1 MSKSLVVYWVL
12 SLLFPQRTARCHR
25 KGMHMKRI
33 VSICL
38 GSSQRDYHVLTTLLG
53 QRIELRRIGT
63 DGDVAQ
69 AAGLVREYD
78 GRADAIG
85 LGGLTPVFR
94 VGEKR
99 YPHRE
104 AMRILAS
111 ARRTPVVDGG
121 GIRAALAVGVVDEAD
136 RQLGGSL
143 GDRRALVTSGL
154 EHYPL
159 AQALARRGAE
169 LRFGD
174 PVFLLRLPFLPK
186 PRTLAQLHLCAAAI
200 LPIAALLPYRLL
212 RPARLAR
219 EGRRPR
225 AGGPFRWADLLAG
238 DFASIRRFAPQDL
251 RGKLVL
257 TDDPSP
263 EEIGD
268 LRERGAA
275 ALVTMTPPLC
285 RERPFVAADV
295 LEAMAAAV
303 MECGAPPQPADLLE
317 FIDAAGWQP
326 TAHHLAPGQLAG
338 PRSL

>member
-1 MSKSLVVYWVL
+1 
-12 SLLFPQRTARCHR
+12 
-25 KGMHMKRI
+25 MKRI

-38 GSSQRDYHVLTTLLG
+38 GSSRRDYHIHTTLLG

-63 DGDVAQ
+63 DGDVAR
-69 AAGLVREYD
+69 AAVLVREHD
-78 GRADAIG
+78 GRVDAIG

-94 VGEKR
+94 VGEAR
-99 YPHRE
+99 YPHSE
-104 AMRILAS
+104 AVRIAAA
-111 ARRTPVVDGG
+111 ARRTPVLDGG
-121 GIRAALAVGVVDEAD
+121 GIRAMLEPWAVDEAE
-136 RQLGGSL
+136 RLLCGVFGQ
-143 GDRRALVTSGL
+143 RRALVTSGL

-159 AQALARRGAE
+159 AQALVRHGAE

-174 PVFLLRLPFLPK
+174 PVFRFRLPFLPA
-186 PRTLAQLHLCAAAI
+186 PRTLARLEFYAAAI

-212 RPARLAR
+212 HPSRLAK

-225 AGGPFRWADLLAG
+225 AALFRWADVLAG
-238 DFASIRRFAPQDL
+238 DFASIRRFAPLDL

-263 EEIGD
+263 EEVAD
-268 LRERGAA
+268 LRERGVA

-303 MECGAPPQPADLLE
+303 MECGGPPLAADLLE
-317 FIDAAGWQP
+317 FVDAAGWQP
-326 TAHHLAPGQLAG
+326 TVHHLAPVGKEVRQK
-338 PRSL
+338 